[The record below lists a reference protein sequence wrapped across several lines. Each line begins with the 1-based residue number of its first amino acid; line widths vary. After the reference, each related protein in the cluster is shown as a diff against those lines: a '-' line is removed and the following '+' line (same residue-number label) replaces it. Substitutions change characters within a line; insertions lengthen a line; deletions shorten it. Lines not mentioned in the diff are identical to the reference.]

1 MQLHADQE
9 PAHSAVSGFT
19 LLGAG
24 LNVCRRMVVDFVLP
38 PQCPV
43 CKSVI
48 QEQGNLC
55 GTCWMALDIVSA
67 PVCDRLGVP
76 FALPVSPGTASL
88 EALTNPPIYSRARCA
103 VLFNDQA
110 RQLVHGL
117 KYRDRQDYALP
128 MARMMVLAGR
138 ELLDGADFIVPVP
151 LHWRRLW
158 SRRFNQSQQLA
169 ERIGQL
175 ADRPLL
181 FDGLTRTRATPQ
193 QVGLSSGQRKQNVAG
208 AFSVSARQQE
218 RIRGRRIVLIDDVL
232 TTGATANA
240 ASRAMQRA
248 GATQVDV
255 LIFAQVAEIIEAAI

>member
-1 MQLHADQE
+1 LHADQDM
-9 PAHSAVSGFT
+9 PDTAMVGFAR
-19 LLGAG
+19 LGNG
-24 LNVCRRMVVDFVLP
+24 LISVRRAIVDFVLP

-55 GTCWMALDIVSA
+55 GACWMALDIVVA
-67 PVCDRLGVP
+67 PVCDRLGIP
-76 FALPVSPGTASL
+76 FALPAPPGIASL
-88 EALTNPPIYSRARCA
+88 EAQTNPPVFHRARCA
-103 VLFNDQA
+103 VLFNEQA

-117 KYRDRQDYALP
+117 KYRDRQDFALP
-128 MARMMVLAGR
+128 MARMMVRAGQ
-138 ELLDGADFIVPVP
+138 ELLNDADIIVPVP

-158 SRRFNQSQQLA
+158 SRRFNQSLQLA

-175 ADRPLL
+175 AGRPLL

-193 QVGLSSGQRKQNVAG
+193 QVGLSSGQRKRNVAG
-208 AFSVSARQQE
+208 AFSIFTRHKDN
-218 RIRGRRIVLIDDVL
+218 IRGRRIVLIDDVL

-240 ASRAMQRA
+240 ASRAMFQA

-255 LIFAQVAEIIEAAI
+255 LVFAQVAETIQAAI